1 MLSRNERKYEK
12 KEPVKD
18 AKKLY
23 LFCEGKKTEI
33 KYFYF
38 FAKLASQI
46 SIQIVQIDAKNHPI
60 GLYNN
65 ACEKLIKNEQDIF
78 NQDIDEIWFVL
89 DTDERDDEI
98 ILLRESV
105 ANHNNWFV
113 VQSNRSFEVWLYYHF
128 ETEKPTEEIGK
139 NWKNY
144 LNEKIKGG
152 FDTRKHPIL
161 IETAIKNAKTN
172 FSDASSLPDVHETQ
186 VYELA
191 EKILPFVKD
200 DIDKL
205 LTKNNTQTSKKCPI
219 SQ

>member
-1 MLSRNERKYEK
+1 MLSRKERKYEK
-12 KEPVKD
+12 KEPIKD
-18 AKKLY
+18 AKLLY
-23 LFCEGKKTEI
+23 LFCEGEKTEI

-46 SIQIVQIDAKNHPI
+46 SIQIVKIDAKNHPL

-78 NQDIDEIWFVL
+78 NENIDEVWFVL

-98 ILLRESV
+98 NLLRQSIT
-105 ANHNNWFV
+105 NHKNWFV

-128 ETEKPTEEIGK
+128 KEQKPSEKVE
-139 NWKNY
+139 NWKDY
-144 LNEKIKGG
+144 LDKVIKGG
-152 FDTRKHPIL
+152 FDARKHPIH

-172 FSDASSLPDVHETQ
+172 FSDASPLPDTHETQ

-200 DIDKL
+200 DIDRL
-205 LTKNNTQTSKKCPI
+205 LTKK
-219 SQ
+219 